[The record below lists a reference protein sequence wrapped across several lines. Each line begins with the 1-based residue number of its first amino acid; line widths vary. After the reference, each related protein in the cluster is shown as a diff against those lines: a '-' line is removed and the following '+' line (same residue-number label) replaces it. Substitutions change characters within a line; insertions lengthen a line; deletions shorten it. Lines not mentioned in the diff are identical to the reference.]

1 MWANKQ
7 PASEGGAETRTQM
20 HVRVSPASTSRCR
33 GLALHPLMLVS
44 VPRARESRRRRA
56 ICGPIRIVRASAVFI
71 PTPIHMVA
79 KWQHQP
85 VRTSTALHHYY
96 SPPGQCTLK
105 SLPLPSIPLLI
116 HEHHGQQYTSRTPE
130 RFPAREISAPPP
142 RGTDY
147 FMGRDAWGAAP
158 TEPMQAVWAR
168 PVAPTAE
175 EKHDAPASGDRWNS
189 TSASAG
195 APAQDKLQSGAVIE
209 WEPALLHGV
218 RAAAAHARGD
228 IVVTELRVT
237 VRPGAAAAP
246 TGQPGL
252 ASLDCEGGASS
263 ERRAARPDLRRS
275 GRTSAPMAGAGGCS
289 RRRGTH
295 PASRSGRKRT
305 LTSGSRRGTSWWP
318 RTRAGAGVAP
328 RGDVGA
334 QEQRPERAQCRRGA
348 LSPSAPSGSQLEC
361 GWDWGWAWLGDAA
374 PPSAPAPPQG
384 GELAEEDPGA
394 AERGADRSR
403 KRVLR
408 GVRGAG
414 ARPVN
419 CLAVEEVVKFDGKLG
434 RGGAVGV
441 RARRSEGLARARG
454 HQEGREPAANAGWR
468 LAFLLGF
475 KLLLRLLLVVIL
487 VFVSTARPGIIVRHP
502 FVRGR
507 WGSGGFFSTERLRLL
522 RTEEGELERRCG
534 LGSSG
539 SLALSKEVA
548 APARR
553 TVEHC
558 DCGGVGGETVL
569 LLPHG
574 RLRVVPCAAFVGA
587 GAQEGLS
594 LSVVRGGLALRRAA
608 RVVRP
613 ADGGQVDDA
622 AQRGLGEHR
631 VGRAARDAAGRLV
644 PAGNIFAIE
653 ANNFGSARCE
663 RLEVSTN
670 YLPSNKGWPDLTKSV
685 RMTTAPSKLYTRKKM
700 GLSGRHSSATPFIS
714 TSASIPRPT
723 LPTGAEEDTEAD
735 EGRNTRAGEN
745 PSTQTRATKGPA
757 SGAKDG
763 NVVPYLDEGE
773 GCVYF
778 TGVLQKKAIQELHPK
793 ELPRQ
798 MIVKWGYS
806 SNTTPARSGRLKVWF
821 CAFKVERRLLAER
834 IIRLRLLDEGYA
846 LVKFE
851 EPCPCNP
858 PPPRIPLHASGGLP
872 GGNRK
877 ACGRILEE
885 MGEQNIACQILRP
898 RRRCAKYA
906 VGLLKFGRS

>member
-175 EKHDAPASGDRWNS
+175 ENAMHPLAETDG
-189 TSASAG
+189 T
-195 APAQDKLQSGAVIE
+195 
-209 WEPALLHGV
+209 V
-218 RAAAAHARGD
+218 RARRQERLHRISFKAEQSSNGSLLYC
-228 IVVTELRVT
+228 TGYELQPHTRAGGH
-237 VRPGAAAAP
+237 RRHGAAGDGCGVGAARACALGR
-246 TGQPGL
+246 GQPGL

-263 ERRAARPDLRRS
+263 ERRAARPGLAAFGAHIRANGGGGGLFAPQGYTPSISEWSEENLDEWVEAGDVVAQESPRGGTWARKNSVLS
-275 GRTSAPMAGAGGCS
+275 EHSVGGGRS
-289 RRRGTH
+289 RRVHLVGRSLSAAGT
-295 PASRSGRKRT
+295 
-305 LTSGSRRGTSWWP
+305 
-318 RTRAGAGVAP
+318 
-328 RGDVGA
+328 GDGH
-334 QEQRPERAQCRRGA
+334 G
-348 LSPSAPSGSQLEC
+348 
-361 GWDWGWAWLGDAA
+361 LGDAA

-394 AERGADRSR
+394 AERGADRSSVGAALWAFAR
-403 KRVLR
+403 DAARGLR
-408 GVRGAG
+408 GPADIKKVCRSFVAG
-414 ARPVN
+414 TIGG
-419 CLAVEEVVKFDGKLG
+419 LVVVDS
-434 RGGAVGV
+434 VT
-441 RARRSEGLARARG
+441 
-454 HQEGREPAANAGWR
+454 EGREPAANAGWR

-487 VFVSTARPGIIVRHP
+487 VFVSTARPGII
-502 FVRGR
+502 R
-507 WGSGGFFSTERLRLL
+507 WLL
-522 RTEEGELERRCG
+522 LHGTTATAAAEEGELERRCG

-539 SLALSKEVA
+539 SLALVQGSRVGREEVA

-644 PAGNIFAIE
+644 PAGNIFAI
-653 ANNFGSARCE
+653 GSE
-663 RLEVSTN
+663 
-670 YLPSNKGWPDLTKSV
+670 
-685 RMTTAPSKLYTRKKM
+685 
-700 GLSGRHSSATPFIS
+700 
-714 TSASIPRPT
+714 
-723 LPTGAEEDTEAD
+723 
-735 EGRNTRAGEN
+735 
-745 PSTQTRATKGPA
+745 
-757 SGAKDG
+757 
-763 NVVPYLDEGE
+763 
-773 GCVYF
+773 
-778 TGVLQKKAIQELHPK
+778 
-793 ELPRQ
+793 
-798 MIVKWGYS
+798 
-806 SNTTPARSGRLKVWF
+806 
-821 CAFKVERRLLAER
+821 
-834 IIRLRLLDEGYA
+834 
-846 LVKFE
+846 
-851 EPCPCNP
+851 
-858 PPPRIPLHASGGLP
+858 
-872 GGNRK
+872 
-877 ACGRILEE
+877 
-885 MGEQNIACQILRP
+885 
-898 RRRCAKYA
+898 
-906 VGLLKFGRS
+906 

>member
-175 EKHDAPASGDRWNS
+175 EKRDAPASGDRWNS

-218 RAAAAHARGD
+218 RAAAAHARGGH
-228 IVVTELRVT
+228 R
-237 VRPGAAAAP
+237 RHGAAGDAAVAAP
-246 TGQPGL
+246 ECGPRLRRWRRSRLCPRQRTTRARLARLRGRRVVRAQGGSSGL
-252 ASLDCEGGASS
+252 AAFGAHIRANGGGGGLFAPQGYTPSISEWSEENLDEWVEAGDVVAQESPRGGTWARKNSVLS
-263 ERRAARPDLRRS
+263 EHS
-275 GRTSAPMAGAGGCS
+275 VGGGRS
-289 RRRGTH
+289 RRVHLVGRSLSAAGT
-295 PASRSGRKRT
+295 
-305 LTSGSRRGTSWWP
+305 
-318 RTRAGAGVAP
+318 
-328 RGDVGA
+328 GDGH
-334 QEQRPERAQCRRGA
+334 G
-348 LSPSAPSGSQLEC
+348 
-361 GWDWGWAWLGDAA
+361 LGDAA

-394 AERGADRSR
+394 AERGADRSSVGAALWAFAR
-403 KRVLR
+403 DAARGLR
-408 GVRGAG
+408 GPADIKKVCRSFVAG
-414 ARPVN
+414 TIGG
-419 CLAVEEVVKFDGKLG
+419 LVVVDS
-434 RGGAVGV
+434 VT
-441 RARRSEGLARARG
+441 
-454 HQEGREPAANAGWR
+454 EGREPAANAGWR

-522 RTEEGELERRCG
+522 RRKR
-534 LGSSG
+534 G
-539 SLALSKEVA
+539 SLRGAAGWGRLDGAVVA
-548 APARR
+548 AR
-553 TVEHC
+553 
-558 DCGGVGGETVL
+558 
-569 LLPHG
+569 

-631 VGRAARDAAGRLV
+631 VGRAARDAAGCLV
-644 PAGNIFAIE
+644 PAGNIFAI
-653 ANNFGSARCE
+653 GSE
-663 RLEVSTN
+663 
-670 YLPSNKGWPDLTKSV
+670 
-685 RMTTAPSKLYTRKKM
+685 
-700 GLSGRHSSATPFIS
+700 
-714 TSASIPRPT
+714 
-723 LPTGAEEDTEAD
+723 
-735 EGRNTRAGEN
+735 
-745 PSTQTRATKGPA
+745 
-757 SGAKDG
+757 
-763 NVVPYLDEGE
+763 
-773 GCVYF
+773 
-778 TGVLQKKAIQELHPK
+778 
-793 ELPRQ
+793 
-798 MIVKWGYS
+798 
-806 SNTTPARSGRLKVWF
+806 
-821 CAFKVERRLLAER
+821 
-834 IIRLRLLDEGYA
+834 
-846 LVKFE
+846 
-851 EPCPCNP
+851 
-858 PPPRIPLHASGGLP
+858 
-872 GGNRK
+872 
-877 ACGRILEE
+877 
-885 MGEQNIACQILRP
+885 
-898 RRRCAKYA
+898 
-906 VGLLKFGRS
+906 